1 MDFKTFLPHTT
12 KKDAAD
18 QREVEH
24 KTNEGR
30 NSQDHGC
37 GFVIRG
43 LQSSLQSK
51 KFKAIFCGIGI
62 VIIMLLVFKAGEMIG
77 FRKANFSYR
86 WGENYYR
93 TFVGPHRGFPG
104 EFAGGDF
111 LMSHGAFGIVIT
123 NSSSTLIVKGPDEVE
138 KNILITKD
146 TIIKRF
152 KETIPAS
159 GIKTGE
165 HVVIV
170 GSPDNNGQVEAKLI
184 RILPRTT
191 ENIGR

>member
-1 MDFKTFLPHTT
+1 MNLKLF
-12 KKDAAD
+12 
-18 QREVEH
+18 
-24 KTNEGR
+24 
-30 NSQDHGC
+30 
-37 GFVIRG
+37 
-43 LQSSLQSK
+43 LQSK

-62 VIIMLLVFKAGEMIG
+62 VIIVLLVFKAGEMIG

-93 TFVGPHRGFPG
+93 TFAGPHRGFPG

-123 NSSSTLIVKGPDEVE
+123 NSSSTLIIKGPDEVE
-138 KNILITKD
+138 KSVIIAKD

-152 KETIPAS
+152 KETISAS
-159 GIKTGE
+159 AIETGDN
-165 HVVIV
+165 VVIV
-170 GSPDNNGQVEAKLI
+170 GSPNDSGEIEAKLI